1 MIIKKISFFHTTM
14 DQLTE
19 PIEVNRKFIKLLEQ
33 TIKPAYDNILQEL
46 VEQLQKDI
54 DDTID
59 DPS

>member
-1 MIIKKISFFHTTM
+1 LIIKKISFFHTTM

>member
-1 MIIKKISFFHTTM
+1 M